1 MTAIFLASAATLAR
15 LGWISPMASNRFAS
29 PIRSPSLFPKNA
41 DDPAVEVR
49 QRAEGEGGDEIACMD
64 HQTGPGFVE
73 KRDSPFDIRDVVVA
87 VGHDAEFHFDS
98 LCFRFQD
105 PGNRKAK
112 QVWAMEKEERK
123 GPMNYFQLQE
133 RGSNVRT
140 ELLAGCTTFLTM
152 CYIIFVNPLILAG
165 TGMDTGAVLVATCL
179 AAAFGSAVM
188 GLYANYPIAL
198 APGMGLN
205 AYFAAVAVGTLGLP
219 WQAALGAVFC
229 SGVLMLVLSVLP
241 VREWVVNSIPRS
253 QKMAIAAGIGFF
265 LVVIGLRNAGVVVAD
280 EATLVG
286 LGDLIQWTVALAA
299 LGFMGIVALEHR
311 QVPGSVV
318 ICILA
323 AAAAGWVGGLSP
335 APESVVS
342 APPSLAPTA
351 FALDIAAALEIGLIA
366 IVFAFLMVDLFDTSG
381 TLVAVLNEAGLTDK
395 DGRVPGLR
403 RALVADSSATM
414 VGALVGTSTT
424 TSYIESAAG
433 VRAGGRTGLT
443 ALVVSGLFLVALVF
457 APVAT
462 AIPAYATAPAII
474 FVGCVMARALRH
486 VEWDDLTEGVPAI
499 VTAIVMPFTYSIAT
513 GIGLGFISYTVIK
526 LLVGRRRDLNLA
538 VVTVAVLFAIRFAVS

>member
-1 MTAIFLASAATLAR
+1 M
-15 LGWISPMASNRFAS
+15 G
-29 PIRSPSLFPKNA
+29 
-41 DDPAVEVR
+41 
-49 QRAEGEGGDEIACMD
+49 C
-64 HQTGPGFVE
+64 
-73 KRDSPFDIRDVVVA
+73 
-87 VGHDAEFHFDS
+87 
-98 LCFRFQD
+98 
-105 PGNRKAK
+105 
-112 QVWAMEKEERK
+112 
-123 GPMNYFQLQE
+123 FQLQE

-165 TGMDTGAVLVATCL
+165 TGMDPGAVLVATCL

-265 LVVIGLRNAGVVVAD
+265 LVVIGLRNAGVVVAN

-286 LGDLIQWTVALAA
+286 LGDLIQWTVGLAA

-311 QVPGSVV
+311 KVPGSVV

-323 AAAAGWVGGLSP
+323 ASLAGWIGGLSP

-351 FALDIAAALEIGLIA
+351 FQLDIAAALEVGLLA

-381 TLVAVLNEAGLTDK
+381 TLVAVLNEAGLTDR

-414 VGALVGTSTT
+414 LGALAGTSTA

-443 ALVVSGLFLVALVF
+443 ALVVAGLFLVALVF

-462 AIPAYATAPAII
+462 AIPGYATAPAII

-499 VTAIVMPFTYSIAT
+499 VTAIAMPFTYSIAT
-513 GIGLGFISYTVIK
+513 GIGLGFISYAVIK
-526 LLVGRRRDLNLA
+526 LLVGRRRELNLA